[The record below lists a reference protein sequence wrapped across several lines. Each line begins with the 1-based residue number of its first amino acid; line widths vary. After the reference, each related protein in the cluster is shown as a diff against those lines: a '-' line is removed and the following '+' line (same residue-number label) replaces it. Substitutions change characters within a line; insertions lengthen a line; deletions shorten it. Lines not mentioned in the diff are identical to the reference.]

1 MKNFY
6 LFLTTITAFFLGGT
20 ANAQCDYTITMND
33 TWGDGWNG
41 ANCEVYESG
50 SLVKTWS
57 LGSGATGNDIY
68 TAVDGDALEFRW
80 NAGGYDG
87 EISLT
92 IVNPDG
98 IIVYD
103 GGAPSAGA
111 FASDNF
117 NNPACAPWSF
127 TVPQC
132 SDLSS
137 FPDAW
142 LTNGSGGSAWLSGGT
157 STPSGSTGPSSDA
170 DGGSGFYFTEASG
183 IYNTLYRIAGTF
195 DFAANTPDKF
205 TMSYNMNGAAT
216 GSLTVTVDGVAVF
229 TISGNQGDVWT
240 PIAVDLTPYIG
251 NPSVEIAIEGVTG
264 TAYTSDISIDNICI
278 TALAPPACASNL
290 SPANS
295 ATDISSLPTLSW
307 DATSSA
313 SSYDVYF
320 GTLAQL
326 LGSGIPVVSNNQTAT
341 TYSPTALSSNTTYY
355 WKVVPA
361 NVAGEAS
368 SCGTIS
374 FTTAAPSPII
384 TTSSLTAYGGIC
396 TGLTSTN
403 SFTLSGI
410 DLTSNVT
417 IASLSGYSYSTSSG
431 GTYSSSLSITPSG
444 GSVSETIY
452 VKFTPTAAS
461 DYSGTIDVSSAGAS
475 NANVTASGSGL
486 ESPTADAGSD
496 VSLCS
501 GQIANLSGSGTG
513 PTGTTTGSASG
524 NATVTGTDQGQAT
537 ATYTFS
543 GLPSG
548 ATITDVSVNVT
559 SPGSNCPGW
568 YDVTTFLNGADQGSG
583 CAGTTSYSGLNG
595 STAEGLIVSVRAND
609 QDVYNDGITV
619 TFSVTLSYQVVSSGV
634 SYDWSS
640 STSSWTSSDASTT
653 DSPSSSTTYTLLVTS
668 DINSCTA
675 SSDVTATIAGTAPSA
690 PTASAADAAVNVGGT
705 TTLTASG
712 AGGTY
717 TWYDAAS
724 GGNNLGSGS
733 TLAMPVNCSSGS
745 ATYYVDE
752 EDGGCVSGTRG
763 SVSVTI
769 REMLTTDPSNSL
781 ICSSGGS
788 VTLSSQLTGGSNI
801 SWSPNTNLS
810 TTSGSST
817 VASPTTTTVYT
828 MDASVTGCGSVS
840 ETKSIGV
847 IDGVS
852 FTPTAAS
859 GSVCATETDV
869 LSSNLTSSG
878 FVSETTT
885 YSMDSPSGETY
896 LVTGGSSTVAA
907 TSCIYC
913 PLDDA
918 AWEAIP
924 IGFTYNFFGNDYTTV
939 NVGVNGNVQFGTY
952 NGTASGGLGDFAFTS
967 FPNAAE
973 PLNVIAAPAVDLNAG
988 YGRRYSLLG

>member
-50 SLVKTWS
+50 SLVKTWA
-57 LGSGATGNDIY
+57 LGSGAQVSDIY

-341 TYSPTALSSNTTYY
+341 TYSPTA
-355 WKVVPA
+355 
-361 NVAGEAS
+361 
-368 SCGTIS
+368 
-374 FTTAAPSPII
+374 II
-384 TTSSLTAYGGIC
+384 I
-396 TGLTSTN
+396 
-403 SFTLSGI
+403 
-410 DLTSNVT
+410 
-417 IASLSGYSYSTSSG
+417 
-431 GTYSSSLSITPSG
+431 
-444 GSVSETIY
+444 
-452 VKFTPTAAS
+452 
-461 DYSGTIDVSSAGAS
+461 
-475 NANVTASGSGL
+475 
-486 ESPTADAGSD
+486 
-496 VSLCS
+496 
-501 GQIANLSGSGTG
+501 
-513 PTGTTTGSASG
+513 
-524 NATVTGTDQGQAT
+524 
-537 ATYTFS
+537 
-543 GLPSG
+543 
-548 ATITDVSVNVT
+548 
-559 SPGSNCPGW
+559 
-568 YDVTTFLNGADQGSG
+568 
-583 CAGTTSYSGLNG
+583 
-595 STAEGLIVSVRAND
+595 
-609 QDVYNDGITV
+609 
-619 TFSVTLSYQVVSSGV
+619 
-634 SYDWSS
+634 
-640 STSSWTSSDASTT
+640 
-653 DSPSSSTTYTLLVTS
+653 
-668 DINSCTA
+668 
-675 SSDVTATIAGTAPSA
+675 
-690 PTASAADAAVNVGGT
+690 
-705 TTLTASG
+705 
-712 AGGTY
+712 
-717 TWYDAAS
+717 
-724 GGNNLGSGS
+724 
-733 TLAMPVNCSSGS
+733 
-745 ATYYVDE
+745 
-752 EDGGCVSGTRG
+752 
-763 SVSVTI
+763 
-769 REMLTTDPSNSL
+769 
-781 ICSSGGS
+781 
-788 VTLSSQLTGGSNI
+788 
-801 SWSPNTNLS
+801 
-810 TTSGSST
+810 
-817 VASPTTTTVYT
+817 
-828 MDASVTGCGSVS
+828 
-840 ETKSIGV
+840 
-847 IDGVS
+847 
-852 FTPTAAS
+852 
-859 GSVCATETDV
+859 
-869 LSSNLTSSG
+869 
-878 FVSETTT
+878 
-885 YSMDSPSGETY
+885 
-896 LVTGGSSTVAA
+896 
-907 TSCIYC
+907 
-913 PLDDA
+913 
-918 AWEAIP
+918 
-924 IGFTYNFFGNDYTTV
+924 
-939 NVGVNGNVQFGTY
+939 
-952 NGTASGGLGDFAFTS
+952 
-967 FPNAAE
+967 
-973 PLNVIAAPAVDLNAG
+973 
-988 YGRRYSLLG
+988 